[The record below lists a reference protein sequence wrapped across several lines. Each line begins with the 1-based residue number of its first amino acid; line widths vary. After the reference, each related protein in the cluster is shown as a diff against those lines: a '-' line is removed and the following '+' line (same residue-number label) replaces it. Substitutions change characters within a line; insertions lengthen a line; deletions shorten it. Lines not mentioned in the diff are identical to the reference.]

1 MLMSI
6 FHGKRFIEWR
16 RWFATVKF
24 PIIVLLCG
32 MVNMADVCSS
42 MFFTDNLKIH
52 TLLSSDILYYYNRLF
67 LVWRVTALQIVAERF
82 YMQRIMKQIQYICV

>member
-1 MLMSI
+1 MMQLRGSVMLMSI

-52 TLLSSDILYYYNRLF
+52 TLLSSDILYYYNMNTEAVNRYLS
-67 LVWRVTALQIVAERF
+67 
-82 YMQRIMKQIQYICV
+82 QRSW

>member
-52 TLLSSDILYYYNRLF
+52 TLLL
-67 LVWRVTALQIVAERF
+67 
-82 YMQRIMKQIQYICV
+82 